1 MNYFNYESE
10 SLFGNGTESEFT
22 DYDENYF
29 REVYLENL
37 EEEALALSFEEMA
50 EAQGADDLRRRQQ
63 VAKSSGKGYVSAAS
77 FQRTIRRVYA
87 ELQKMSKLIRASN
100 YTGNRVALLRKIK
113 ELEDSLSGVRNSQML
128 AAVLGLPNVESLT
141 FDDTTLGKKT
151 VSDTEYEFSINQ
163 LLPYLLNNNK
173 GLSFD
178 ANNPLMLLL
187 LSPAFSKGFTA
198 GGQNNF
204 MQMFLL
210 FSLFN
215 RK

>member
-29 REVYLENL
+29 REAYLENL
-37 EEEALALSFEEMA
+37 EEEALSLTFEEMA

-63 VAKSSGKGYVSAAS
+63 VAKSSKGYVSAAS

-87 ELQKMSKLIRASN
+87 EMQKMSKLIRASN
-100 YTGNRVALLRKIK
+100 HTGNRVALLRKIK

-141 FDDTTLGKKT
+141 FDDAALGKKT
-151 VSDTEYEFSINQ
+151 VSDTEYESSINQ
-163 LLPYLLNNNK
+163 LLPYLLNNSK

-178 ANNPLMLLL
+178 ANNPLSLLL
-187 LSPAFSKGFTA
+187 LSPAFSKGFAA

>member
-29 REVYLENL
+29 REAYLENL
-37 EEEALALSFEEMA
+37 EEEALSLTFEEMA

-63 VAKSSGKGYVSAAS
+63 VAKSSKGYVSAAS

-87 ELQKMSKLIRASN
+87 EMQKMSKLIRASN
-100 YTGNRVALLRKIK
+100 HTGNRVALLRKIK

-128 AAVLGLPNVESLT
+128 AAVLGLPNIESLT
-141 FDDTTLGKKT
+141 FDDTALGKKT
-151 VSDTEYEFSINQ
+151 VSDTEYESSINQ
-163 LLPYLLNNNK
+163 LLPYLLNNSK

-178 ANNPLMLLL
+178 ANNPLSLLL
-187 LSPAFSKGFTA
+187 LSPAFSKGFAA